1 MSVSREEVLDLL
13 PDYLLGAL
21 DAETASSID
30 AYLDAQQDLLR
41 QVRVGEECLA
51 LLALAAPPAR
61 PPVALK
67 QNLLQRVEQDGR
79 GQHAAVLLP
88 APPAVRTGTPARPT
102 RWQMPGVVKQ
112 MVAVAAIVTLVALSG
127 YTLLLTRQMTTLAA
141 ENQAQTEAIAI
152 YAAQNADYALIVEDL
167 RASIGELMQERDQ
180 LVSQTGQLTENN
192 AVLNTRIQE
201 INAELMVDQSRLQLL
216 STASEAV
223 MLDQGEAAPE
233 SRGAFYV
240 SGPQGILIVHGLTPL
255 PESQVY
261 QFWWVTPDGAQLP
274 VTPIKVQADVEPT
287 WAVFD
292 VPPQAPPFS
301 VVGLSIEPASGSPQP
316 TGPMVLEGDVTG

>member
-21 DAETASSID
+21 DAETASTID
-30 AYLDAQQDLLR
+30 AYLDAQKALLR
-41 QVRVGEECLA
+41 QVRTGEESLA

-61 PPVALK
+61 PPDALK
-67 QNLLQRVEQDGR
+67 QNLLQRVAQDG
-79 GQHAAVLLP
+79 GSQHTAVLLP
-88 APPAVRTGTPARPT
+88 TPPVLRTAAPAKPT

-112 MVAVAAIVTLVALSG
+112 MVAVAAVVTLAALTG
-127 YTLLLTRQMTTLAA
+127 YTLLLTRQVTTLAA
-141 ENQAQTEAIAI
+141 ENQTQAEAIAI
-152 YAAQNADYALIVEDL
+152 YAAQNADYAVIVEDL
-167 RASIGELMQERDQ
+167 RASIGELTQERDQ
-180 LVSQTGQLTENN
+180 LVSQTGQLAENN
-192 AVLNTRIQE
+192 AALNARIQE
-201 INAELMVDQSRLQLL
+201 INAELTVDQSRLQLL

-223 MLDQGEAAPE
+223 MLDQGEAAPA

-240 SGPQGILIVHGLTPL
+240 SGPQGVLIVHGLAPL

-274 VTPIKVQADVEPT
+274 VTPVEVQADVEPT

-292 VPPQAPPFS
+292 VPQQAPAFS

-316 TGPMVLEGDVTG
+316 TGPMVLEGGVTG